1 MKVSELGRTQLIELK
16 ERYYMS
22 KNENVSYG
30 ELADIDNIITDK
42 EIFEQY
48 EGIEFVEDDFFS
60 KFEEKIDKEK
70 CLRTV
75 INVLMDMLQV
85 NGENIH
91 LGYMREEFEGWCEEG
106 TTFENLVDNSIEEKE
121 RLNNTEASYCGK
133 IMIRIAPLV
142 DNLTC
147 ELANIFEE
155 IKEENEKNK

>member
-1 MKVSELGRTQLIELK
+1 MKVNELGRTQLIELK
-16 ERYYMS
+16 ERYYIS

-106 TTFENLVDNSIEEKE
+106 TTFENLVDNSIKEKE

-133 IMIRIAPLV
+133 IMTRIAPLV

-155 IKEENEKNK
+155 IKEENEKDK